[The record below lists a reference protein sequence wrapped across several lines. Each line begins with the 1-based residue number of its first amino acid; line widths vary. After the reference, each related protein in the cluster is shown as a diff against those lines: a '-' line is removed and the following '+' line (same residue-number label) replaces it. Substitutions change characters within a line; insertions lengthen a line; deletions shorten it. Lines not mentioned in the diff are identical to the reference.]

1 MKKFEYKTLEFQ
13 ADDSKF
19 TKSMHVDS
27 NEIETKLNDLG
38 KEGWEL
44 VNSIDYVVNGFTI
57 KVILF
62 FKREK

>member
-19 TKSMHVDS
+19 TKSMSVES
-27 NEIETKLNDLG
+27 NEIETILNDLG
-38 KEGWEL
+38 EEGWEL
-44 VNSIDYVVNGFTI
+44 VNSIDYVVNGFTT

-62 FKREK
+62 FKKEK